1 MKVYVTV
8 WLLWEELIVVMS
20 LVALLFLCSSVG
32 FGDALKITFAPDYT
46 SYAVRNE
53 DGKALFAGDDIALF
67 TNGQWHSSSNSIS
80 SDNRGTVARLHRLN
94 ISDAKGNDSTLG
106 SIPPHNTALTITIY
120 GPGVSRCVYRN

>member
-1 MKVYVTV
+1 
-8 WLLWEELIVVMS
+8 MS
-20 LVALLFLCSSVG
+20 LVALFFLCSVG

-53 DGKALFAGDDIALF
+53 DGKALFAGNDIALF
-67 TNGQWHSSSNSIS
+67 TNGQWHSSSNSNS

-94 ISDAKGNDSTLG
+94 ISDTKGNDSTLG